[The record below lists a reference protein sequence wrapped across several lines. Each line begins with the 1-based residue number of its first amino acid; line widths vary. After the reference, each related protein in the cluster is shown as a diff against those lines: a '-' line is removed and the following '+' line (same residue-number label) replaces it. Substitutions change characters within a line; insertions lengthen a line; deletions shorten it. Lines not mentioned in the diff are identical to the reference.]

1 MTTPQDW
8 EGIMRRDVLF
18 DAARRRSRLWLLC
31 ALPFVL
37 MTGAPPAKAQGQM
50 HAVPPQG
57 EKMPMDKAAKM
68 MDADPGMKKMPMNQR
83 MSVMEFVA
91 GNLVFVLQHEMG
103 HAQISERKLAVLGAR
118 DEDAADVFAIL
129 TMLEMGN
136 VMSYRVLEQA
146 AMGWFLTAKR
156 QEKQGDMLE
165 FYEAH
170 GLDKQR
176 AYQIVC
182 LMVGYDKDM
191 FKQLADDSKLPK
203 SRRESCGADY
213 RFAQRGWEATL
224 APHRRAPDQEK
235 TKIDIMYEEAKGKLK
250 VFADGAQAA
259 RLLENLR
266 DYAADT
272 FQWNA
277 PFKIVMKSCGQSNA
291 NWNPFTRQV
300 TLCYEMAQELAEL
313 YVKYGKEMKP
323 AKKKKG

>member
-1 MTTPQDW
+1 
-8 EGIMRRDVLF
+8 
-18 DAARRRSRLWLLC
+18 
-31 ALPFVL
+31 
-37 MTGAPPAKAQGQM
+37 
-50 HAVPPQG
+50 
-57 EKMPMDKAAKM
+57 
-68 MDADPGMKKMPMNQR
+68 
-83 MSVMEFVA
+83 
-91 GNLVFVLQHEMG
+91 
-103 HAQISERKLAVLGAR
+103 
-118 DEDAADVFAIL
+118 
-129 TMLEMGN
+129 
-136 VMSYRVLEQA
+136 MSYRVLEQA

-235 TKIDIMYEEAKGKLK
+235 TQIDIMYEEAKGKLK

-277 PFKIVMKSCGQSNA
+277 PFKIVMKSCGESNA

-313 YVKYGKEMKP
+313 YVKFGKGMKT
-323 AKKKKG
+323 AKKKRG

>member
-1 MTTPQDW
+1 M
-8 EGIMRRDVLF
+8 M
-18 DAARRRSRLWLLC
+18 
-31 ALPFVL
+31 
-37 MTGAPPAKAQGQM
+37 
-50 HAVPPQG
+50 G
-57 EKMPMDKAAKM
+57 E
-68 MDADPGMKKMPMNQR
+68 DPGMKTMPMNQR
-83 MSVMEFVA
+83 MSVVEFIA
-91 GNLVFVLQHEMG
+91 GNLVFVLQHELG
-103 HAQISERKLAVLGAR
+103 HAQISERKLPVLGAR
-118 DEDAADVFAIL
+118 DEDAADTFAIL

-146 AMGWFLTAKR
+146 AMGWFLTAKKA
-156 QEKQGDMLE
+156 EKEGDMLE

-182 LMVGYDKDM
+182 LMVGYDKEM
-191 FKQLADDSKLPK
+191 FKQLADDSKLPA

-213 RFAQRGWEATL
+213 RFAQRGWQETL

-235 TKIDIMYEEAKGKLK
+235 TQIDIMYEDATDKLK
-250 VFADGAQAA
+250 TLADAAKAA

-272 FQWNA
+272 FKWNA

-300 TLCYEMAQELAEL
+300 TLCYEMAQELGQL
-313 YVKYGKEMKP
+313 YVKYGKAMKT
-323 AKKKKG
+323 AKKKS

>member
-8 EGIMRRDVLF
+8 EGIMHPDVLF

-57 EKMPMDKAAKM
+57 EKMPMDKAVKM
-68 MDADPGMKKMPMNQR
+68 MDADPDMKKMPMNQR

>member
-1 MTTPQDW
+1 MAMQN
-8 EGIMRRDVLF
+8 EGEIMHRYALIE
-18 DAARRRSRLWLLC
+18 AALRRSRPWLLC

-37 MTGAPPAKAQGQM
+37 MTAPPAALAQGQM
-50 HAVPPQG
+50 HAVPP
-57 EKMPMDKAAKM
+57 KAHMMPMDKAIKV

-129 TMLEMGN
+129 TMLEMGD

-146 AMGWFLTAKR
+146 AMGWFLTAQR
-156 QEKQGDMLE
+156 GERQGDMLE

-191 FKQLADDSKLPK
+191 FKQLADDSKLPA

-213 RFAQRGWEATL
+213 RFARRGWEQTL
-224 APHRRAPDQEK
+224 APHRRAPDQPK
-235 TKIDIMYEEAKGKLK
+235 TEIEIMYGEAKGKLK
-250 VFADGAQAA
+250 LYADGAQAA

-266 DYAADT
+266 DYAAET
-272 FQWNA
+272 FNWNA
-277 PFKIVMKSCGQSNA
+277 PFKIVMTSCGQANA

-313 YVKYGKEMKP
+313 YVKYGKAMKP
-323 AKKKKG
+323 AKKKKRA